1 MAHMVSPAGDMEVSL
16 LRISRVGDQI
26 VIVGRIGVWDS
37 EIYFAPEEN
46 MRLARSMLSAS
57 LLLYLLWLPFLILY
71 RRLVHRGQK

>member
-1 MAHMVSPAGDMEVSL
+1 MTHMVSPAGDMEVSL

-37 EIYFAPEEN
+37 EIYFAPEEI